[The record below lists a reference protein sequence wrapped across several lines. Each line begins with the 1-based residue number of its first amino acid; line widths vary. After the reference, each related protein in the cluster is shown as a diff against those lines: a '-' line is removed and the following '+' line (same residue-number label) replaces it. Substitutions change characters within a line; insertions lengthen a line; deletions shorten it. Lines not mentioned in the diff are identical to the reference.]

1 MYRSL
6 KECIFSIL
14 RRFVLSTIT
23 DKNFTGHDYVHMSN
37 MADVS
42 LETEAT
48 YPLRALGFISSLDG
62 VRVAHFI

>member
-1 MYRSL
+1 
-6 KECIFSIL
+6 
-14 RRFVLSTIT
+14 
-23 DKNFTGHDYVHMSN
+23 